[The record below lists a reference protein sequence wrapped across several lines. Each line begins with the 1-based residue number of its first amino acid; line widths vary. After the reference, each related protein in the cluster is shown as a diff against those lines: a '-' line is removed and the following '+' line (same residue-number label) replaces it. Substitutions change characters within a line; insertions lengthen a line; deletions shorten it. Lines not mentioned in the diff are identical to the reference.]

1 MDFLKL
7 ISEGRIEQFESK
19 YSKKFSPEQLKRMS
33 EVIQPKYL
41 DWVGKNI
48 DSINF
53 DENFNKLAE
62 AIKKFVSIGSNLP
75 ITDLYQYPN
84 TTKLYQ
90 ALADYSNRA
99 RRTVRKVEGGN
110 VVYDDS
116 RFFVVNPLTN
126 ESSCYYGKGTKWCTA
141 AEGTSHFNRYNE
153 DGKLFY
159 VIDKSLPTNN
169 PFYKVAILKKFDGNE
184 SYWDAQDN
192 SFSKGWIF
200 GTDELKKVNEG
211 ITNYMEAEY
220 AEQLKIWRDRELAR
234 KEKDRLEKLRIQ
246 NILNQRRA
254 DAQERR
260 EDGEWDLG
268 PDCPEEGLKAHALL
282 NFLENNND
290 VEVKTNEDRIEI
302 QRLKDEIERLE
313 SEYDNSEDVRTD
325 LLDEKETLEDELD
338 TLENKI
344 DVYNIVPTGTHY
356 DMTEFEVIDSD
367 IDGQRY
373 AVGTESEIH
382 STAYDYVEGLIDDI
396 GYSGFN
402 DGFAKGYIDNEAVAS
417 YAEDVYNDDVRE
429 NPDSYFSDDE
439 RQLSDEQ
446 NEKIEILQSRIMLT
460 NKLIERLEDEMTGDD
475 DDSEIEEQVEEL
487 NETITQYEEEIE
499 EIESEPEGE
508 FPDELINDKVN
519 ELVSDVRYD
528 PEDFMETFGLN
539 WEDYIDKDDFIEGV
553 ISADGYG
560 SCVSSYDG
568 DYHTENVQNQR
579 FYIVRI
585 D

>member
-41 DWVGKNI
+41 DWVGKNV

-75 ITDLYQYPN
+75 VTDLYQYPN
-84 TTKLYQ
+84 TAKLYQ
-90 ALADYSNRA
+90 ALADYDNRS

-141 AEGTSHFNRYNE
+141 AEGTNHFNRYNE

-159 VIDKSLPTNN
+159 VIDKSLSTSN

-184 SYWDAQDN
+184 SFWDAQDN

-220 AEQLKIWRDRELAR
+220 AEQLKIWRDKELAR
-234 KEKDRLEKLRIQ
+234 KERDRLEKLRIQ

-260 EDGEWDLG
+260 ENGEWDLG

-282 NFLENNND
+282 NYLENNND
-290 VEVKTNEDRIEI
+290 VEAKTNEDRIEI

-446 NEKIEILQSRIMLT
+446 NEKIEILKSRIILT

-499 EIESEPEGE
+499 EIESDPEGE

>member
-7 ISEGRIEQFESK
+7 ISEGRIEQFELK
-19 YSKKFSPEQLKRMS
+19 YGKKFSPEQLKRMS
-33 EVIQPKYL
+33 ELIQPKYL
-41 DWVGKNI
+41 DWVGKNL

-75 ITDLYQYPN
+75 VTDLYQYPN

-90 ALADYSNRA
+90 ALADYANRA

-141 AEGTSHFNRYNE
+141 AEGTNHFNRYNE

-234 KEKDRLEKLRIQ
+234 KERDRLEKLRIQ

-282 NFLENNND
+282 DYLESNND

-325 LLDEKETLEDELD
+325 LLDEKEALEDELD

-382 STAYDYVEGLIDDI
+382 STAYEYVENLIDDI
-396 GYSGFN
+396 GYGGFN

-429 NPDSYFSDDE
+429 NPDSYFNDDE

-446 NEKIEILQSRIMLT
+446 NEKIEILKSRIEQT
-460 NKLIERLEDEMTGDD
+460 NELIERLENEMTGD
-475 DDSEIEEQVEEL
+475 DDSEIEEQVDEL
-487 NETITQYEEEIE
+487 NDRITEYEEEIE
-499 EIESEPEGE
+499 EIESDPEGE
-508 FPDELINDKVN
+508 FPDDLIDDKVN

-568 DYHTENVQNQR
+568 DYHTETVQNQR

>member
-7 ISEGRIEQFESK
+7 ISEGRVEQFETK
-19 YSKKFSPEQLKRMS
+19 YGKKFSPEQLKRMS
-33 EVIQPKYL
+33 KLIPPKYL

-53 DENFNKLAE
+53 DENFDKIVD

-75 ITDLYQYPN
+75 VTDLYQYPN
-84 TTKLYQ
+84 TAKLFQ
-90 ALADYSNRA
+90 ALADYDNRV

-141 AEGTSHFNRYNE
+141 AEGTNHFNRYNE

-159 VIDKSLPTNN
+159 VLDKSLPTNN

-200 GTDELKKVNEG
+200 DTDELKKVNEG

-220 AEQLKIWRDRELAR
+220 AEQLKIWRDKELAR
-234 KEKDRLEKLRIQ
+234 KERDRLEKLRIQ

-254 DAQERR
+254 EAQERR

-282 NFLENNND
+282 NYLENNND

-367 IDGQRY
+367 VDGHRY
-373 AVGTESEIH
+373 AVGTDSEIH
-382 STAYDYVEGLIDDI
+382 STAYEYVENLIDDI

-429 NPDSYFSDDE
+429 NPDAYFNDDE

-446 NEKIEILQSRIMLT
+446 NEKIEILNSRIEQT
-460 NKLIERLEDEMTGDD
+460 NELIERLENEMTGE

-487 NETITQYEEEIE
+487 NDRITEYEEEIE
-499 EIESEPEGE
+499 EIESDPEGE
-508 FPDELINDKVN
+508 FPDELIDDKVN

-528 PEDFMETFGLN
+528 PENFMDEFGLN

-568 DYHTENVQNQR
+568 DYHTESVQSQT
-579 FYIVRI
+579 FYVIRI

>member
-1 MDFLKL
+1 
-7 ISEGRIEQFESK
+7 
-19 YSKKFSPEQLKRMS
+19 
-33 EVIQPKYL
+33 
-41 DWVGKNI
+41 
-48 DSINF
+48 
-53 DENFNKLAE
+53 
-62 AIKKFVSIGSNLP
+62 
-75 ITDLYQYPN
+75 
-84 TTKLYQ
+84 
-90 ALADYSNRA
+90 
-99 RRTVRKVEGGN
+99 
-110 VVYDDS
+110 
-116 RFFVVNPLTN
+116 
-126 ESSCYYGKGTKWCTA
+126 
-141 AEGTSHFNRYNE
+141 
-153 DGKLFY
+153 
-159 VIDKSLPTNN
+159 
-169 PFYKVAILKKFDGNE
+169 
-184 SYWDAQDN
+184 
-192 SFSKGWIF
+192 
-200 GTDELKKVNEG
+200 
-211 ITNYMEAEY
+211 
-220 AEQLKIWRDRELAR
+220 
-234 KEKDRLEKLRIQ
+234 
-246 NILNQRRA
+246 
-254 DAQERR
+254 
-260 EDGEWDLG
+260 
-268 PDCPEEGLKAHALL
+268 LKAHALL
-282 NFLENNND
+282 NYLENNND
-290 VEVKTNEDRIEI
+290 VEAKTNEDRIEI

-446 NEKIEILQSRIMLT
+446 NEKIEILKSRIILT

-499 EIESEPEGE
+499 EIESDPEGE

>member
-75 ITDLYQYPN
+75 VTDLYQYPN

-220 AEQLKIWRDRELAR
+220 AEQLKIWRDKESAR
-234 KEKDRLEKLRIQ
+234 KERDRLEKLRIQ

-282 NFLENNND
+282 NYLENNND

-356 DMTEFEVIDSD
+356 DMTEFEVIDSE

-382 STAYDYVEGLIDDI
+382 STAYEYVENLIDDI
-396 GYSGFN
+396 GYGGFN

-429 NPDSYFSDDE
+429 NPDAYFNDDE

-446 NEKIEILQSRIMLT
+446 NEKIEILNSRIEQT
-460 NKLIERLEDEMTGDD
+460 NELIVRLENEMTGD
-475 DDSEIEEQVEEL
+475 DDSEIEEQVDEL
-487 NETITQYEEEIE
+487 NDRITEYEEEIE
-499 EIESEPEGE
+499 EIESDPEGE
-508 FPDELINDKVN
+508 FPDELIDDKVN
-519 ELVSDVRYD
+519 ELVGEVRND
-528 PEDFMETFGLN
+528 PEYFMDEFGLN

-568 DYHTENVQNQR
+568 DYHTESVQNQT
-579 FYIVRI
+579 FYVVRI

>member
-7 ISEGRIEQFESK
+7 ISEGRIEQFETK
-19 YSKKFSPEQLKRMS
+19 YGKKFSPEQLKRMS
-33 EVIQPKYL
+33 ELIQPKYL

-53 DENFNKLAE
+53 DENFNKLVDE
-62 AIKKFVSIGSNLP
+62 IKKFVSIGSNLP
-75 ITDLYQYPN
+75 VTDLYQYPN
-84 TTKLYQ
+84 TTNLFQ
-90 ALADYSNRA
+90 ALADYDNKA

-141 AEGTSHFNRYNE
+141 AEGTNHFNRYNE

-169 PFYKVAILKKFDGNE
+169 PFYKVAILKKFDGDE

-192 SFSKGWIF
+192 GINKDWIF

-220 AEQLKIWRDRELAR
+220 AEQLKIWRDKETAK
-234 KEKDRLEKLRIQ
+234 KEKDRLERLRIQ

-260 EDGEWDLG
+260 ESGEWDLG
-268 PDCPEEGLKAHALL
+268 PNCPEEGLKAHALL
-282 NFLENNND
+282 IWLGGNND
-290 VEVKTNEDRIEI
+290 VEVKTNEDRTEI

-313 SEYDNSEDVRTD
+313 NEYDNSEDVRTD
-325 LLDEKETLEDELD
+325 LLDEKETLQDELD
-338 TLENKI
+338 ELESKI

-367 IDGQRY
+367 VDGHRY
-373 AVGTESEIH
+373 AVGTQGEVDTS
-382 STAYDYVEGLIDDI
+382 AYDYVEGLIDDI
-396 GYSGFN
+396 GYDGFN
-402 DGFAKGYIDNEAVAS
+402 QGFARGYIDEEAVAS
-417 YAEDVYNDDVRE
+417 YAEDVYNDDVRD
-429 NPDSYFSDDE
+429 NPDSYFDDSE
-439 RQLSDEQ
+439 RQLSSEQ
-446 NEKIEILQSRIMLT
+446 DEKIEILDSRIEQT
-460 NKLIERLEDEMTGDD
+460 EALIERLENEMTGDD
-475 DDSEIEEQVEEL
+475 DSDIEEQIDEL
-487 NETITQYEEEIE
+487 NDRITEYKDEIDEIE
-499 EIESEPEGE
+499 ADPEGE
-508 FPDELINDKVN
+508 FPDDLIDEKVSD
-519 ELVSDVRYD
+519 LVSDVRND
-528 PEDFMETFGLN
+528 PEEFMETFGLN

-553 ISADGYG
+553 ISSDGYG
-560 SCVSSYDG
+560 SCLSSYDG
-568 DYHTENVQNQR
+568 DVNEEYVQDQL
-579 FYIVRI
+579 FYVIRI

>member
-7 ISEGRIEQFESK
+7 ISEGRIEQFETK
-19 YSKKFSPEQLKRMS
+19 YGKKFSPEQLKRMS
-33 EVIQPKYL
+33 KLIPPKYL
-41 DWVGKNI
+41 DWVGKNV

-53 DENFNKLAE
+53 DENFNKLVD
-62 AIKKFVSIGSNLP
+62 AIKKFVLIGSNLP
-75 ITDLYQYPN
+75 VTDLYQYPN
-84 TTKLYQ
+84 TAKLFQ
-90 ALADYSNRA
+90 ALADYDNRV
-99 RRTVRKVEGGN
+99 RRTIRKVEGGN

-116 RFFVVNPLTN
+116 RFFVVNPLTHD
-126 ESSCYYGKGTKWCTA
+126 SSCYYGKGTKWCTA

-169 PFYKVAILKKFDGNE
+169 PLYKVAILKKFDGDE

-192 SFSKGWIF
+192 SFTKGWIF

-220 AEQLKIWRDRELAR
+220 ADQLKIWRDKEAAR
-234 KEKDRLEKLRIQ
+234 IERQRLEKLRIQ
-246 NILNQRRA
+246 NRLNQQRA

-260 EDGEWDLG
+260 ENGEWDLG
-268 PDCPEEGLKAHALL
+268 PDCTEEGLKAHALL
-282 NFLENNND
+282 NYLENNND

-367 IDGQRY
+367 VDGHRY

-382 STAYDYVEGLIDDI
+382 STAYDYVENLIDDI
-396 GYSGFN
+396 GYNGFN
-402 DGFAKGYIDNEAVAS
+402 KGFAQGYIDNEAVAS

-429 NPDSYFSDDE
+429 NPDSYFNDDE

-446 NEKIEILQSRIMLT
+446 NEKIEILKSRIEQT
-460 NKLIERLEDEMTGDD
+460 NELIERLENEMTGD
-475 DDSEIEEQVEEL
+475 DDSEIEEQVDEL
-487 NETITQYEEEIE
+487 NDRITEYEEEIE
-499 EIESEPEGE
+499 EIESDPEGE
-508 FPDELINDKVN
+508 FPDDLIDDKVN

-553 ISADGYG
+553 ISSDGYG

-568 DYHTENVQNQR
+568 DYHTESVQNQT
-579 FYIVRI
+579 FYVVRI

>member
-19 YSKKFSPEQLKRMS
+19 YGKKFSPEQLKRMS

-41 DWVGKNI
+41 DWVGKNL

-75 ITDLYQYPN
+75 VTDLYQYPN

-90 ALADYSNRA
+90 ALSDYANRA

-141 AEGTSHFNRYNE
+141 AEGTNHFNRYNE

-234 KEKDRLEKLRIQ
+234 KERDRLEKLRIQ
-246 NILNQRRA
+246 NILNQRRV

-260 EDGEWDLG
+260 EEGEWDLG

-282 NFLENNND
+282 NYLEKNND

-367 IDGQRY
+367 VDGQRY

-382 STAYDYVEGLIDDI
+382 STAYEYVENLIDDI
-396 GYSGFN
+396 GYGGFN
-402 DGFAKGYIDNEAVAS
+402 DGFAKGYIDNDAVAS

-429 NPDSYFSDDE
+429 NPDSYFNDDE

-446 NEKIEILQSRIMLT
+446 NEKIEILKSRIEQT
-460 NKLIERLEDEMTGDD
+460 NELIERLENEMTGD
-475 DDSEIEEQVEEL
+475 DDSEIEEQVDEL
-487 NETITQYEEEIE
+487 NDRITEYEEEIE
-499 EIESEPEGE
+499 EIESDPEGE
-508 FPDELINDKVN
+508 FPDDLIDDKVN

-528 PEDFMETFGLN
+528 PEYFMETFGLN

-568 DYHTENVQNQR
+568 DYHTETVQGET
-579 FYIVRI
+579 FYVVRI

>member
-7 ISEGRIEQFESK
+7 ISEGRIEQFETK
-19 YSKKFSPEQLKRMS
+19 YSKKFSPEQLKKMS
-33 EVIQPKYL
+33 ELIQPKYL

-53 DENFNKLAE
+53 DENFDKLVD

-75 ITDLYQYPN
+75 VTDLYQYPN
-84 TTKLYQ
+84 TAKLFQ
-90 ALADYSNRA
+90 ALADYSNKA

-200 GTDELKKVNEG
+200 NTDELKKVNEG

-220 AEQLKIWRDRELAR
+220 AEQLKIWRDKESAR
-234 KEKDRLEKLRIQ
+234 KERDRLEKLRIQ

-282 NFLENNND
+282 NYLENNND

-344 DVYNIVPTGTHY
+344 DVYNIVPIGTHY

-382 STAYDYVEGLIDDI
+382 STAYEYVENLIDDI
-396 GYSGFN
+396 GYGGFN

-429 NPDSYFSDDE
+429 NPDAYFNDDE

-446 NEKIEILQSRIMLT
+446 NEKIEILNSRIEQT
-460 NKLIERLEDEMTGDD
+460 NELIVRLENEMTGD
-475 DDSEIEEQVEEL
+475 DDSEIEEQVDEL
-487 NETITQYEEEIE
+487 NDRITEYEEEIE
-499 EIESEPEGE
+499 EIESDPEGE
-508 FPDELINDKVN
+508 FPDDLIDDKVSS
-519 ELVSDVRYD
+519 LVSDVRYD
-528 PEDFMETFGLN
+528 PEYFMDEFGLN

-568 DYHTENVQNQR
+568 DYHTESVQNQT
-579 FYIVRI
+579 FYVVRI